1 MIGFI
6 LRLAATGLPLLILT
20 GSAAW
25 VSYAVVK
32 RRRGEA
38 PARRA
43 ILWTL
48 LTATVATLLA
58 WTLFLGNP
66 SRADSDRVNLTPFRE
81 ILRGVR
87 VIGSDY
93 GVINIWGNL
102 LVFVPLGVLVTL
114 LWRGRWL
121 AGAAVAVAC
130 ATGFSVA
137 IEAAQYAVGRSSDID
152 DVILNT
158 AGALVGALAVGGWRL
173 ASRARER
180 EV

>member
-6 LRLAATGLPLLILT
+6 LRLAATGLPLLTLT

-48 LTATVATLLA
+48 LAATVATLLA

-114 LWRGRWL
+114 LWRGRWRAERPSRSRAPPDSQSPSKPRSTPL
-121 AGAAVAVAC
+121 AAAE
-130 ATGFSVA
+130 TSTTSSS
-137 IEAAQYAVGRSSDID
+137 ILRERSS
-152 DVILNT
+152 
-158 AGALVGALAVGGWRL
+158 
-173 ASRARER
+173 ER
-180 EV
+180 SP